1 MQGPSAVRVIL
12 ELFYDDRTSTVKT
25 VPKAEMRRMKAGH
38 PAVEDQLGDIASQ
51 MQRFHTEEVAPGKKM
66 AMSSVK

>member
-1 MQGPSAVRVIL
+1 
-12 ELFYDDRTSTVKT
+12 
-25 VPKAEMRRMKAGH
+25 MKAGH
-38 PAVEDQLGDIASQ
+38 PAVEDQFGDIASQ